1 LVSVRTAPIDTGED
15 RSGALVLVQA
25 AAGYPPLFFVHGLGG
40 VTPRFKN
47 LVRHL
52 GPGESVYVLREQDV
66 KGEQPILTRIEDMA
80 AQYVREIQTVQPKGP
95 YFLVGYSFGGLIS
108 FEMAQQLH
116 CQGHDVPLVAMI
128 DSGQPIY
135 RKDFARVLFS
145 PKILR
150 TYFRRLGEL
159 FTDAESRATFRSR
172 IRNEL
177 CRLYLL
183 KARGAAGLKGAS
195 RSLPRTETM
204 LQAANIEAAVNFKPT
219 PFTGRLSVFR
229 VQERTVVDK
238 FDRYLGWGGLAKD
251 GVDVYDVPG
260 NHVSATEEP
269 HVRVLAENFK
279 LAIRMARERS
289 QSGSSGFEHPA
300 IHAPALHGLPRALSR
315 DDIRDAAS
323 ELGLN
328 RAELTTDSHARVPSP

>member
-1 LVSVRTAPIDTGED
+1 LVSVRTAPIDTGDEPG
-15 RSGALVLVQA
+15 RALVVVQA
-25 AAGYPPLFFVHGLGG
+25 GGAYPPLFFVHGLGG

-66 KGEQPILTRIEDMA
+66 KGEQPILTRVEDMA
-80 AQYVREIQTVQPKGP
+80 AQYIREIQIVQPEGP
-95 YFLVGYSFGGLIS
+95 YFVIGYSFGGLIS

-116 CQGHDVPLVAMI
+116 RQGHAVPLVAMI

-135 RKDFARVLFS
+135 RKDFGRVFSS

-150 TYFRRLGEL
+150 TYFLRLGEL
-159 FTDAESRATFRSR
+159 ITDAETRATFRSR
-172 IRNEL
+172 VRNEL
-177 CRLYLL
+177 WRVFFL
-183 KARGAAGLKGAS
+183 KRRGSAGLNGDS

-204 LQAANIEAAVNFKPT
+204 LAAANIDAAVNYEPT
-219 PFTGRLSVFR
+219 PFIGRLSVFR

-238 FDRYLGWGGLAKD
+238 FDRYLGWGGLADD

-269 HVRVLAENFK
+269 HVRVLGEKFR

-289 QSGSSGFEHPA
+289 QSGSAGSEHRA
-300 IHAPALHGLPRALSR
+300 IQPGVAGHHLSEGTR
-315 DDIRDAAS
+315 S
-323 ELGLN
+323 N
-328 RAELTTDSHARVPSP
+328 RT

>member
-1 LVSVRTAPIDTGED
+1 LVSVRTAPID
-15 RSGALVLVQA
+15 SGHEPSRALVLVQA
-25 AAGYPPLFFVHGLGG
+25 GGAYPPLFFVHGLTG

-80 AQYVREIQTVQPKGP
+80 AQYVREIQAVQPKGP
-95 YFLVGYSFGGLIS
+95 YFLIGYSFGGLIS

-116 CQGHDVPLVAMI
+116 RQGHDVPLIAMI
-128 DSGQPIY
+128 DCGQPIF

-150 TYFRRLGEL
+150 TYFLRLGEL
-159 FTDAESRATFRSR
+159 LTDAESRATFRSR

-177 CRLYLL
+177 WRLFFL
-183 KARGAAGLKGAS
+183 KGRGAAGLNGDF

-204 LQAANIEAAVNFKPT
+204 LQAANINAAVSYKPT
-219 PFTGRLSVFR
+219 AFAGRLSVFR

-238 FDRYLGWGGLAKD
+238 FDRYLGWGGLADD

-269 HVRVLAENFK
+269 HVRVLTEKFR
-279 LAIRMARERS
+279 LAIRNARDRS
-289 QSGSSGFEHPA
+289 QSGSAGSEHRVIQPGVA
-300 IHAPALHGLPRALSR
+300 GTRS
-315 DDIRDAAS
+315 
-323 ELGLN
+323 N
-328 RAELTTDSHARVPSP
+328 RT

>member
-1 LVSVRTAPIDTGED
+1 MLPTQTAPNDARD
-15 RSGALVLVQA
+15 DPSRSLVRVQA
-25 AAGYPPLFFVHGLGG
+25 GRAYLPLFFVHGLAG

-52 GPGESVYVLREQDV
+52 GPDESVYVLREQDM
-66 KGEQPILTRIEDMA
+66 KGQQPILSRVEDMA
-80 AQYVREIQTVQPKGP
+80 AHYIREIQTVQPKGP
-95 YFLVGYSFGGLIS
+95 YFVIGYSFGGLIC

-116 CQGHDVPLVAMI
+116 RQGHAVPLVAMI

-135 RKDFARVLFS
+135 RKDFGRVFSS
-145 PKILR
+145 PKVLR
-150 TYFRRLGEL
+150 TYFLRLGEL
-159 FTDAESRATFRSR
+159 FTDAETRATFRSR

-177 CRLYLL
+177 WRLFFL
-183 KARGAAGLKGAS
+183 KRQTAAGPKGTP

-204 LQAANIEAAVNFKPT
+204 LQAANIDAAIHYKPT
-219 PFTGRLSVFR
+219 PFAGRLSVFR

-238 FDRYLGWGGLAKD
+238 FDRYLGWGGLAED

-269 HVRVLAENFK
+269 HVRVLAEKFN

-289 QSGSSGFEHPA
+289 NSGS
-300 IHAPALHGLPRALSR
+300 
-315 DDIRDAAS
+315 
-323 ELGLN
+323 
-328 RAELTTDSHARVPSP
+328 